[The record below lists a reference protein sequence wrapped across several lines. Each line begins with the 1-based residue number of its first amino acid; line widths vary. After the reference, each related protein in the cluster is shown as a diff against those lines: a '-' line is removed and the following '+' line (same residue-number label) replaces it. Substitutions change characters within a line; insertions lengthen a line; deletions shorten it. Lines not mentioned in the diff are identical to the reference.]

1 MMKDK
6 HFDYEEIAMADK
18 RKAYEEKFDARF
30 KEWSARVTL
39 LNANAD
45 KAEVEA
51 KIPNIY

>member
-6 HFDYEEIAMADK
+6 HFDYEEIAIADK
-18 RKAYEEKFDARF
+18 RKAYEEKFDEQF
-30 KEWSARVTL
+30 KEWSAKVAL

-51 KIPNIY
+51 KIPDIY